1 MARQLEGK
9 YFMPGLLV
17 CIFGLSLFFTSFFLE
32 SPLVTLIIG
41 LLLLLIAVV
50 LFSLAFARGPK
61 TPE

>member
-41 LLLLLIAVV
+41 IILLAIAVV
-50 LFSLAFARGPK
+50 LFCIAFARGPQ

>member
-17 CIFGLSLFFTSFFLE
+17 CIFGLSLFFTSFFLQ

-41 LLLLLIAVV
+41 LVLLIIAAT
-50 LFSLAFARGPK
+50 LFSIAFTRGSK